1 MDHEIFLESEERANK
16 FNLNCFV
23 VIMFIDLIA
32 LILNWLGA
40 FPLSKGTVTSGLVLL
55 IMYYSVP
62 LLIYIVH
69 DKSKK
74 GRAKPIVRNPKFKIL
89 IMACA
94 FLGIIDLSVTLA
106 TNVALVI
113 VIPPLLAA
121 QYKHDRRVFF
131 WVIIASLISVVIITY
146 GGYFFGIYDRWLHK
160 DMDAAEGELFETR
173 IRYATPKRMLE
184 LFTHHVVPECFAIAA
199 IDYIAHS
206 ITKRTS
212 FMIEKQ
218 IDLNAL
224 VLKEIE
230 DKNKMQTAVIEDL
243 ADVIET
249 RDIETGEHIKRTKK
263 YVDILANNMFE
274 DDYFKDKITRND
286 IYLIERAAPLH
297 DIGKIAVSDLIL
309 LKPGKLDDDEYEKMK
324 LHTTKGG
331 DMIKHILSNL
341 GDEEFLQVAYDI
353 ALSHHEKWDGT
364 GYPNGLKGEEIPL
377 SARIMAVA
385 DVFDALVAERCY
397 KKPMPVDKAIEI
409 LNKDA
414 GTHFDPEIIR
424 IFNKCVDEFKKVAQK

>member
-1 MDHEIFLESEERANK
+1 MDHEIFIESEERANR
-16 FNLNCFV
+16 FNLRCFV
-23 VIMFIDLIA
+23 AIICIA
-32 LILNWLGA
+32 LLVLFVNIIGVFNL
-40 FPLSKGTVTSGLVLL
+40 PKHTVASGVALL

-62 LLIYIVH
+62 LIVYFIH
-69 DKSKK
+69 DKLLK
-74 GRAKPIVRNPKFKIL
+74 GPRKPILRNPKFKIL
-89 IMACA
+89 LLACA
-94 FLGIIDLSVTLA
+94 FFGIIDLCVTLA
-106 TNVALVI
+106 NNVTLSI

-121 QYKHDRRVFF
+121 QYRHDKRVFV
-131 WVIIASLISVVIITY
+131 WVIIASVISIPIIVY
-146 GGYFFGIYDRWLHK
+146 GGYFFGVYDRALHK
-160 DMDAAEGELFETR
+160 YMDASEGELFEVR
-173 IRYATPKRMLE
+173 MRYATPKRMLE
-184 LFTHHVVPECFAIAA
+184 LFTHHIIPKCFCIAA

-224 VLKEIE
+224 VVKEIE
-230 DKNKMQTAVIEDL
+230 DKNRMQTAVIEDL

-249 RDIETGEHIKRTKK
+249 RDIETGEHIKRTKR
-263 YVDILANNMFE
+263 YVDILANKMFD

-331 DMIKHILSNL
+331 DMINRILSNL

-353 ALSHHEKWDGT
+353 AMYHHEKWDGS
-364 GYPNGLKGEEIPL
+364 GYPKGLKGEEIPL
-377 SARIMAVA
+377 AARIMAVA

-424 IFNKCVDEFKKVAQK
+424 IFNEVSDKFRKVAEK

>member
-1 MDHEIFLESEERANK
+1 MDHEIFMESEERANK

-23 VIMFIDLIA
+23 VIMLIA
-32 LILNWLGA
+32 LLVLFINLLGA
-40 FPLSKGTVTSGLVLL
+40 FPLPRSTVSSGLLL
-55 IMYYSVP
+55 LVMYYSVP
-62 LLIYIVH
+62 LIIYLVH

-74 GRAKPIVRNPKFKIL
+74 GKNKPIIRNPKFKIL
-89 IMACA
+89 IMVCA
-94 FLGIIDLSVTLA
+94 FLGIIDLCVTLS
-106 TNVALVI
+106 TNVALVV

-131 WVIIASLISVVIITY
+131 WVIIASLISIIIITY
-146 GGYFFGIYDRWLHK
+146 GGYFFGVYDRWLHK
-160 DMDAAEGELFETR
+160 DMDPAEGELFETR

-184 LFTHHVVPECFAIAA
+184 LLTHHVIPECFAVAA

-224 VLKEIE
+224 IVKEIE
-230 DKNKMQTAVIEDL
+230 DKNRMQEAVIEDL

-263 YVDILANNMFE
+263 YVDILANKMF
-274 DDYFKDKITRND
+274 DDEYFKDKITRND

-324 LHTTKGG
+324 THTTKGG
-331 DMIKHILSNL
+331 DMIKRILSNL

-353 ALSHHEKWDGT
+353 ALCHHEKWDGT

-397 KKPMPVDKAIEI
+397 KKPMPIDKAIEI

-424 IFNKCVDEFKKVAQK
+424 IFNKSIDQFKKVAQK